1 MRSSCHH
8 AAAAAF
14 STAQSFDELGN
25 RSAGLEPEPHKV
37 MLRDDAA
44 VLTAQAAHLDNRA
57 RTLHYIAHCQPNLVT
72 IRRIP
77 TVHTD

>member
-1 MRSSCHH
+1 MRSSRHH

-14 STAQSFDELGN
+14 STAQSLDELGN
-25 RSAGLEPEPHKV
+25 RCAGLEPELHKV

-44 VLTAQAAHLDNRA
+44 VLTAQAANHDNRA

-72 IRRIP
+72 DSQDSNRS
-77 TVHTD
+77 H